1 MPELR
6 ECVMEEAE
14 VRGHIVPYRTF
25 LRVWLLLVFLTAAL
39 VLICELFH
47 EALSVW
53 AMLLFTPTK
62 AGLVFFYFMHLNYE
76 KPFLKGLVFM
86 TLGLLTLVIGLL
98 FFDILY
104 R

>member
-1 MPELR
+1 
-6 ECVMEEAE
+6 MEQAE
-14 VRGHIVPYRTF
+14 VHGHIVPYRI
-25 LRVWLLLVFLTAAL
+25 LIRVWLLLVLLTAAL
-39 VLICELFH
+39 VLICEFFH

-53 AMLLFTPTK
+53 AMLILTPAK

-76 KPFLKGLVFM
+76 KPFLRALVFM